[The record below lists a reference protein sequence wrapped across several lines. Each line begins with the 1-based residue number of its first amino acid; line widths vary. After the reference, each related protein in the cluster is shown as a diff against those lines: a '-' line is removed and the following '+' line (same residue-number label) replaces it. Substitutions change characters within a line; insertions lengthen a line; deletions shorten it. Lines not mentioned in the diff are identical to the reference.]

1 MRQAGITGLVGPPS
15 AAGRRSAFPASG
27 SARTSSTAR
36 SWPRRRT
43 GCGSPTS
50 PTSEPGRA
58 GCTSSPSRTSTRRR
72 IVGWAMADHMRTELV
87 TDALQMALAQRRPA
101 PGLIWHSDQ
110 GSQFVSPRLRS
121 AGPRRRHRPIDGQ
134 PRRLLRQRRRRE
146 LLRHAQEGTHPRP
159 LLADQGR
166 TAHRGLRV
174 HRGLLQPPP
183 PALHARVPLPAA
195 SSRRSPS
202 HNHRGSRQSPKPPL
216 STEAGELQSS
226 SCSSEAHATAAAAWR
241 STVGMDDKR

>member
-1 MRQAGITGLVGPPS
+1 MRQAGITGLRAQAS
-15 AAGRRSAFPASG
+15 AAGRRSACPASG

-36 SWPRRRT
+36 SSPRRRT

-50 PTSEPGRA
+50 PTSAPGRA
-58 GCTSSPSRTSTRRR
+58 GCTSSPSRTSTRAGSSAGRWPITCAPSWSPTR
-72 IVGWAMADHMRTELV
+72 CRWRSRS
-87 TDALQMALAQRRPA
+87 RRPA

-110 GSQFVSPRLRS
+110 GSQFVVARLRP

-146 LLRHAQEGTHPRP
+146 LLRHAQEGAHPRP

-166 TAHRGLRV
+166 AAHRGLRV

-183 PALHARVPLPAA
+183 PALHARIPLARAVREDHP
-195 SSRRSPS
+195 P
-202 HNHRGSRQSPKPPL
+202 QSQKI
-216 STEAGELQSS
+216 
-226 SCSSEAHATAAAAWR
+226 ATVA
-241 STVGMDDKR
+241 